1 LSLRIEDVTV
11 RKVVTINPNS
21 TVMEASKVMN
31 RLSTS
36 SLVVVRNDNIDG
48 IMTTKDVIGKV
59 VARGVDPRDILVRD
73 VMSSPVVKMRL
84 NDNLDEA
91 VDTMLKRNIKK
102 LVLVNGHTEHEKPV
116 GMLSLTD
123 VVELFP
129 KIFNAIREIVDIV
142 ENPKGPKFYVA

>member
-1 LSLRIEDVTV
+1 MD
-11 RKVVTINPNS
+11 
-21 TVMEASKVMN
+21 ASRVMN

-36 SLVVVRNDNIDG
+36 SLVVVTNEGIDG

-59 VARGVDPRDILVRD
+59 VARGVDPSDILVRD
-73 VMSSPVVKMRL
+73 VMSSPVIKMRL

-91 VDTMLKRNIKK
+91 VETMLKRNIKK

-129 KIFNAIREIVDIV
+129 KIFNAMREIADMV
-142 ENPKGPKFYVA
+142 ENPEGSKFYVA

>member
-1 LSLRIEDVTV
+1 MSLRIEDVTV
-11 RKVVTINPNS
+11 RKVVTIDPNS
-21 TVMEASKVMN
+21 TVMEASRVMN
-31 RLSTS
+31 RHSTS
-36 SLVVVRNDNIDG
+36 SLVVVENDSIDG

-59 VARGVDPRDILVRD
+59 VARGVDPSDIFVRD

-102 LVLVNGHTEHEKPV
+102 LVLVNGHTDHEKPV

-129 KIFNAIREIVDIV
+129 KIFSAIREIADMV
-142 ENPKGPKFYVA
+142 ENPEGSKFYVA

>member
-1 LSLRIEDVTV
+1 
-11 RKVVTINPNS
+11 
-21 TVMEASKVMN
+21 
-31 RLSTS
+31 
-36 SLVVVRNDNIDG
+36 
-48 IMTTKDVIGKV
+48 MTTKDVIGKV

-129 KIFNAIREIVDIV
+129 KIFSAIREIADMV
-142 ENPKGPKFYVA
+142 ENPEGSKFYVA

>member
-1 LSLRIEDVTV
+1 MSLRIEDVTV
-11 RKVVTINPNS
+11 RKVVTIDPNS
-21 TVMEASKVMN
+21 TVMDASRVMN

-36 SLVVVRNDNIDG
+36 SLVVVTNEGIDG

-59 VARGVDPRDILVRD
+59 VARGVDPSDILVRD
-73 VMSSPVVKMRL
+73 VMSSPVIKMRL

-91 VDTMLKRNIKK
+91 VETMLKRNIKK

-129 KIFNAIREIVDIV
+129 KIFNAMREIADMV
-142 ENPKGPKFYVA
+142 ENPEGSKFYVA

>member
-11 RKVVTINPNS
+11 RKVVTIDPNS
-21 TVMEASKVMN
+21 TVMDASRVMN

-36 SLVVVRNDNIDG
+36 SLVVVTNEGIDG

-59 VARGVDPRDILVRD
+59 VARGVDPSDILVRD
-73 VMSSPVVKMRL
+73 VMSSPVIKMRL

-91 VDTMLKRNIKK
+91 VETMLKRNIKK

-129 KIFNAIREIVDIV
+129 KIFNAMREIADMV
-142 ENPKGPKFYVA
+142 ENPEGSKFYVA

>member
-11 RKVVTINPNS
+11 RKVVTIDPNS
-21 TVMEASKVMN
+21 TVMDASRVMN

-36 SLVVVRNDNIDG
+36 SLVVVTNEGIDG

-59 VARGVDPRDILVRD
+59 VARGVDPSDILVRD

-91 VDTMLKRNIKK
+91 VETMLKRNIKK

-129 KIFNAIREIVDIV
+129 KIFNAMREIADMV
-142 ENPKGPKFYVA
+142 ENPEGSKFYVA

>member
-11 RKVVTINPNS
+11 RKVVTIDPNS
-21 TVMEASKVMN
+21 TVIEASRVMN
-31 RLSTS
+31 RHSTS
-36 SLVVVRNDNIDG
+36 SLVVVMNDRIDG

-73 VMSSPVVKMRL
+73 VMSSPVIKMRL

-129 KIFNAIREIVDIV
+129 KIFNAMREIAESV
-142 ENPKGPKFYVA
+142 ERPEGSKFYVA